1 MGTCIVLRFSTHP
14 GNHKWIIS
22 EAEVNQKWSKSILLS
37 QHLSSRPFSPR
48 KKCPRL
54 SVRLDGGFPAL
65 RIYVEA
71 DAFLY
76 RPKKWGIRGLDPMY
90 LVCIY
95 IYILYCIVLYC
106 IVLYCITFKFIYYTI
121 LNYITVYHVLL
132 YITLYYVILY
142 YCILYNIK
150 LK

>member
-14 GNHKWIIS
+14 SNHKWIIS

-95 IYILYCIVLYC
+95 ICIVLYC
-106 IVLYCITFKFIYYTI
+106 TVLYCITFKFIYYTI